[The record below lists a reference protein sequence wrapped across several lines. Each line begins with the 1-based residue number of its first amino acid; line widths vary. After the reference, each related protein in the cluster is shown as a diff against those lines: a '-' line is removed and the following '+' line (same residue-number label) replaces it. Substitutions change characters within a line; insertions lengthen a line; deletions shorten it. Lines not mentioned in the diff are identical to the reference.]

1 MESMVKQFKSKTF
14 NLIFSVICLCVSA
27 SSFAHHQI
35 ILTDDIDKYDIGD
48 QIEYFADSSNQLS
61 LEQVIQRSDEFIKSE
76 SVIPNFGYTDASYW
90 VKINYK
96 YESDLLLEKRRYAIE
111 IFYPLIDKIE
121 VYQQDRFGKYSVSN
135 HGDSQPFFYRS
146 PMYRNHIIKFDAEP
160 DKEKTIYMKFSSQG
174 SLRISLRILSDEHLL
189 EHVSY
194 VELFYGLGFGTLL
207 IMIIYNLFLFV
218 SLRES
223 MYLNYVFYT
232 ISFLVLQLS
241 LTGHAFEFL
250 WPSNVWLANYSVSI
264 WGAIFI
270 LMSLIFLRSLLQTSI
285 NLPRVDSFL
294 KLVMYISIINMI
306 ACFVIPYGISIRIL
320 SVFGIFIAGLLI
332 TTGLIGL
339 FSGIRAARYYV
350 VGCGCL
356 WLGIVAYLMM
366 AKGVITNSFWTE
378 NGILIA
384 AIFELLIFSFALA
397 DRINFEIKQRE
408 KVQKE
413 SLEYLNDY
421 VSVFEHAEEGL
432 FRISLDGKFTNINS
446 SLVHILGYRTKDD
459 ILNRPIN
466 PLRYFFAH
474 FADVKKFI
482 KIMRQNDRVTSFE
495 IEYFK
500 QGRQEKGWASCSV
513 RLVRDFSNFP
523 LYYEGSVLDITAKKD
538 KELAEKRMEEIKATA
553 EAKGIFLANMSHEI
567 RTPMNSVLSFI
578 ELAQR
583 LPGKTLKMEN
593 YLSKIK
599 VSSQS
604 LLRII
609 NDILDLSKIEA
620 GKLKLEQIN
629 FDIGVVASNIREIFS
644 EQAKNRGIDFDF
656 EIADDVPRKL
666 IGDPERLN
674 QVLVNLVSNAIKF
687 TETGGVTVSVTNGFI
702 KGKNANIKFEVKDT
716 GIGIKR
722 ELMPLLFTPFNQ
734 LDDSVCRKM
743 GGTGL
748 GLSICSNLV
757 TLMRGKIFAESIE
770 GKGSIFTFSA
780 SFRMRKNVVVNEQ
793 FTKPVSAAQKVQQ
806 ENLSHKKSVLIVEDN
821 ELNQEVLKELLS
833 EFDVEIHVTENGS
846 EGVDAIKEQ
855 LFDLVLMDLQ
865 MPEMNGYEAARKIR
879 ALGFEMPIVAITAN
893 ALKGV
898 KDKCLQ
904 AGMNDFM
911 TKPIDV
917 AAFINKITFWLNSEA
932 ELSLG
937 KSSSALQLDSADEVT
952 MSEEGS
958 MADERPRTDQR
969 DNADEI
975 TKANEVSLSTPSW
988 SSENSVNF
996 DDIIFSPDFKITLD
1010 QKHAVA
1016 GMAGNRNLFLRL
1028 LGEFVNNEKNAAFE
1042 IRTSIARGDKNIV
1055 RMRAHTIKGLAG
1067 SFGCEALYKICHIIQ
1082 KEIDNQREENLEKLV
1097 DRFELLLAQFVESA
1111 ELILKS
1117 SEKTALE
1124 KYNQSLNVDGDADGT
1139 GESMQVLG
1147 RLLNENNLSA
1157 RDVIESM
1164 LKDIDEPNKAEVLQ
1178 EIHEL
1183 ISGYD
1188 FNHARELFK
1197 TL

>member
-1 MESMVKQFKSKTF
+1 MESIVKQLKNKIF
-14 NLIFSVICLCVSA
+14 NLIFFILCVGVSA
-27 SSFAHHQI
+27 SSLAQHQI

-48 QIEYFADSSNQLS
+48 QIEYFADSSNELS
-61 LEQVIQRSDEFIKSE
+61 LEQVLQKSDEFIKSE
-76 SVIPNFGYTDASYW
+76 SAVPNFGYTDASYW
-90 VKINYK
+90 VKVNYK
-96 YESDLLLEKRRYAIE
+96 YVSDLLLEKRRYAIE
-111 IFYPLIDKIE
+111 IFYPLIDEIE
-121 VYQQDRFGKYSVSN
+121 VYQQDRFGKYRVSH
-135 HGDSQPFFYRS
+135 HGDSQPFYYRS

-160 DKEKTIYMKFSSQG
+160 NKDETIYMKFSSQG

-189 EHVSY
+189 EHISY

-207 IMIIYNLFLFV
+207 IMIIYNLFLFA

-241 LTGHAFEFL
+241 LTGYAFEFL

-285 NLPRVDSFL
+285 NLPKVDRFL
-294 KLVMYISIINMI
+294 KLVMYISVINMI
-306 ACFVIPYGISIRIL
+306 ACFILPYGISIRII

-332 TTGLIGL
+332 TTGFIGL

-356 WLGIVAYLMM
+356 WFGIVIYLMM
-366 AKGVITNSFWTE
+366 AKGIVETSFWTE

-397 DRINFEIKQRE
+397 DRINYEIKKRE
-408 KVQKE
+408 RIQKE

-432 FRISLDGKFTNINS
+432 FRISLDGKFTNVNS

-459 ILNRPIN
+459 ILNKPVN

-482 KIMRQNDRVTSFE
+482 KVMRQNDRVTSFE

-500 QGRQEKGWASCSV
+500 QGKQEKGWASCSV
-513 RLVRDFSNFP
+513 RLVRDYSNFP

-538 KELAEKRMEEIKATA
+538 KELTEKRMEEVKATA

-583 LPGKTLKMEN
+583 LPGKTSKMEN
-593 YLSKIK
+593 YLDKIK

-620 GKLKLEQIN
+620 GKLKLEKIN
-629 FDIGVVASNIREIFS
+629 FDIGVIASNIREIFS
-644 EQAKNRGIDFDF
+644 DQAKNKGIDFDIK
-656 EIADDVPRKL
+656 IADDVPRKL

-674 QVLVNLVSNAIKF
+674 QVLINLVSNAIKF
-687 TETGGVTVSVTNGFI
+687 TETGGVVVLVTNGFI
-702 KGKNANIKFEVKDT
+702 KGQSSNIKFEVKDT
-716 GIGIKR
+716 GVGIKK

-734 LDDSVCRKM
+734 LDDSICRKI

-757 TLMRGKIFAESIE
+757 ALMRGKIFAESTE

-780 SFRMRKNVVVNEQ
+780 SFKIRKNIVVNDQ
-793 FTKPVSAAQKVQQ
+793 FAKTISADQELQQK
-806 ENLSHKKSVLIVEDN
+806 NLSNKKSVLVVEDN

-833 EFDVEIHVTENGS
+833 EFDVEIYVAENGS
-846 EGVDAIKEQ
+846 EGVNAIKEQ
-855 LFDLVLMDLQ
+855 IFDLVLMDLQ
-865 MPEMNGYEAARKIR
+865 MPEMNGYEASRKIR
-879 ALGFEMPIVAITAN
+879 DLGFEMPIVAITAN

-904 AGMNDFM
+904 SGMNDFM

-917 AAFINKITFWLNSEA
+917 AAFINKITFWLNSEG
-932 ELSLG
+932 ESSIG
-937 KSSSALQLDSADEVT
+937 KKSSIVRLDSVNKIT
-952 MSEEGS
+952 
-958 MADERPRTDQR
+958 MADD
-969 DNADEI
+969 
-975 TKANEVSLSTPSW
+975 VSLSTPSW
-988 SSENSVNF
+988 SNENNVDF
-996 DDIIFSPDFKITLD
+996 DDEIFSPDFKITFD

-1016 GMAGNRNLFLRL
+1016 AMAGNRTLFLRL

-1042 IRTSIARGDKNIV
+1042 IRTGIARGDKNIV
-1055 RMRAHTIKGLAG
+1055 RMRVHTIKGLAG

-1082 KEIDNQREENLEKLV
+1082 KEIDNQREDNLHKLIDIFEKL
-1097 DRFELLLAQFVESA
+1097 LGQFIQSA
-1111 ELILKS
+1111 ESILKDD
-1117 SEKTALE
+1117 EKAAIE
-1124 KYNQSLNVDGDADGT
+1124 KDEPQLDAEGS
-1139 GESMQVLG
+1139 GKSMQMLG

-1157 RDVIESM
+1157 RDVIESIV
-1164 LKDIDEPNKAEVLQ
+1164 KDIDDPNKVKALR
-1178 EIHEL
+1178 EIYEL
-1183 ISGYD
+1183 VSVYD
-1188 FNHARELFK
+1188 FNSARELFK